1 MKIEKINENQ
11 IRFTLSRE
19 DLASRQLRISE
30 LAYGSD
36 KARALF
42 QELIQRASKEVGFE
56 ADEVPLMIEAIPLSA
71 EGLVLLV
78 TKVEDPEE
86 LDARFSN
93 FTPDSNGDSAP
104 VAPNPAYADEI
115 INCFEH
121 LEKLL
126 SKIGE
131 VSKAKAEEAGEP
143 APEAPVS
150 PEELA
155 KAQSSM
161 ARIYAFDNMTVLRK
175 LSVIL
180 IPFYKGRNSLYKDPK
195 SGYYYLVLQMSDHTP
210 AEFNKV
216 CNIVSEY
223 GEPARTSYGTMAY
236 FEEHFKLVLADEALK
251 YLAKLN

>member
-19 DLASRQLRISE
+19 DLASRQLRLSE

-93 FTPDSNGDSAP
+93 FTAGNGDSAP
-104 VAPNPAYADEI
+104 VSSNPAYADEI

-126 SKIGE
+126 NKIGE
-131 VSKAKAEEAGEP
+131 VSKSKNGESAESAETQS
-143 APEAPVS
+143 VS

-155 KAQSSM
+155 EAQSSM
-161 ARIYAFDNMTVLRK
+161 ARIYAFDNLAVLRK
-175 LSVIL
+175 LSAIL
-180 IPFYKGRNSLYKDPK
+180 VPFYKGRNSLFKDQK
-195 SGYYYLVLQMSDHTP
+195 SGYYYLVLQMSDHSP

-236 FEEHFKLVLADEALK
+236 FEEHFKPVLSDDALK
-251 YLAKLN
+251 YLAKL

>member
-42 QELIQRASKEVGFE
+42 QELIQRACKEVGFE

-71 EGLVLLV
+71 EGLILLV

-93 FTPDSNGDSAP
+93 FTAGNSESAP
-104 VAPNPAYADEI
+104 AANPAYADEI

-126 SKIGE
+126 SKIGD
-131 VSKAKAEEAGEP
+131 VSKATESGNSESAQEE
-143 APEAPVS
+143 PVS
-150 PEELA
+150 QEDIA
-155 KAQSSM
+155 KAQSSL
-161 ARIYAFDNMTVLRK
+161 ARVYAFDNLAVLRK
-175 LSVIL
+175 LAVIL
-180 IPFYKGRNSLYKDPK
+180 IPFYNGRNSLFKDPK
-195 SGYYYLVLQMSDHTP
+195 TGFYYLVLQMSDHTP
-210 AEFNKV
+210 ADFNKV

-223 GEPARTSYGTMAY
+223 GEPARTSYGTLAY
-236 FEEHFKLVLADEALK
+236 FEEHFKPILADEALK